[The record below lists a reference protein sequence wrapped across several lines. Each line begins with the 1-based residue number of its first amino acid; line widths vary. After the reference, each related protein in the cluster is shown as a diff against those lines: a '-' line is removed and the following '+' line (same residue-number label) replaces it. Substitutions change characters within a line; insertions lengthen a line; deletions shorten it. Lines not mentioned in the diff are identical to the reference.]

1 MSDARSQHH
10 NEEIQWVEV
19 TESLSPLEAD
29 VIKSRLEAADIS
41 ALIEQEAIG
50 AVMGL
55 TVGPLGSAKVLVPE
69 TMADR
74 ALELLSETFDAA
86 EDNLSDSGS

>member
-1 MSDARSQHH
+1 MRDANSRHH
-10 NEEIQWVEV
+10 NEEIRWVEV

-29 VIKSRLEAADIS
+29 VIKSRLEAADIP

-69 TMADR
+69 TMANQ

-86 EDNLSDSGS
+86 EDG

>member
-1 MSDARSQHH
+1 MSDVTSQPSH
-10 NEEIQWVEV
+10 EEIQWVEV

-29 VIKSRLEAADIS
+29 VIKSRLEAADIP

-50 AVMGL
+50 TVMGL
-55 TVGPLGSAKVLVPE
+55 TVGPLGSARVLVSE
-69 TMADR
+69 VMANR

-86 EDNLSDSGS
+86 EDG

>member
-1 MSDARSQHH
+1 MRDASPQHH
-10 NEEIQWVEV
+10 NEEVQWVEV

-29 VIKSRLEAADIS
+29 VIKSRLEAADIP

-69 TMADR
+69 TAANQ

-86 EDNLSDSGS
+86 EDG

>member
-1 MSDARSQHH
+1 MRDASSQHH
-10 NEEIQWVEV
+10 NEEVQWVEV

-29 VIKSRLEAADIS
+29 VIKSRLEAADIP

-69 TMADR
+69 TAANQ

-86 EDNLSDSGS
+86 EDG

>member
-1 MSDARSQHH
+1 MSDVISQPSD
-10 NEEIQWVEV
+10 EEIQWIEV

-29 VIKSRLEAADIS
+29 VIKSRLEAADIP

-50 AVMGL
+50 IVMGL
-55 TVGPLGSAKVLVPE
+55 TVGPLGSARVLVPE
-69 TMADR
+69 VMADR

-86 EDNLSDSGS
+86 EDG

>member
-1 MSDARSQHH
+1 MSDAKRQHH
-10 NEEIQWVEV
+10 NAEIQWVEV

-29 VIKSRLEAADIS
+29 VIKSRLEAANIP

-50 AVMGL
+50 TVMGL

-69 TMADR
+69 TMADQ
-74 ALELLSETFDAA
+74 AQELLSETFDAA
-86 EDNLSDSGS
+86 EDG